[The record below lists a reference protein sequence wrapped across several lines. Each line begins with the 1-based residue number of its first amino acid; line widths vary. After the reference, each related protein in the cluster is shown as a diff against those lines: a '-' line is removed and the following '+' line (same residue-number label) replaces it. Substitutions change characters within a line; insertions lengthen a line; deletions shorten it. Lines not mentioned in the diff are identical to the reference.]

1 MLDTLP
7 IKEKVGN
14 TSPSSFTSISTDHQR
29 SPWQTDLRESAEGIQ
44 PEMSTTRPPPLSNN
58 DLAVR
63 LQQAAERSIGDQS
76 DRFALP
82 QFRQLSIDSE
92 WAQELANT
100 LSASQ
105 RRLTDA
111 ETIGDSARAL
121 RDRLTQIFEYQA
133 KIKESMQLGGFTEN
147 LLEEALNLVRS
158 GEEWDFER
166 LYRCADRTLK
176 LEQSSDV
183 EDTIRLLNM
192 VEEWKRDGGVSKTVK
207 RKASFNSSTEI
218 RECPIAADSSSDTI
232 QADTVA
238 ISDDSKTKGGT
249 LTVSD
254 ILDSTNSS
262 SRHPLAVELMNYA
275 SADAHKHQKTRVRE
289 IIQSLAND
297 HELTDFRAECIDA
310 IDYSMDKNMAS
321 ELDSLAKN
329 IKPTTEYFYKKPGE
343 SIRTDVTENRASS
356 VASTLKDVSRKV
368 NSLLRVDPS
377 ALESVGSDLIELSK
391 LFQTLQDRAEE
402 MGIKE

>member
-7 IKEKVGN
+7 VIEKVVD
-14 TSPSSFTSISTDHQR
+14 TSPSSFTSISTEHER
-29 SPWQTDLRESAEGIQ
+29 SPWPTDLTESAEGIQ
-44 PEMSTTRPPPLSNN
+44 PEVSTTRPQPLSEN

-63 LQQAAERSIGDQS
+63 LKQAAERRIDDQG

-82 QFRQLSIDSE
+82 QFRQLSMDSE

-111 ETIGDSARAL
+111 ETMGDSARAL

-133 KIKESMQLGGFTEN
+133 KIKESMQVGGFTEN
-147 LLEEALNLVRS
+147 LPEEALNLIRS

-166 LYRCADRTLK
+166 LYRCAHRTLK

-192 VEEWKRDGGVSKTVK
+192 VDEWKRDGGVPETVK
-207 RKASFNSSTEI
+207 RKASFSPSTKI
-218 RECPIAADSSSDTI
+218 RECPIAAESSSDTI
-232 QADTVA
+232 HADTVA
-238 ISDDSKTKGGT
+238 IPDDSKTKGGT
-249 LTVSD
+249 LTLSE
-254 ILDSTNSS
+254 ILGGNNSS
-262 SRHPLAVELMNYA
+262 SRHPLAIELMNYA
-275 SADAHKHQKTRVRE
+275 STDAHKRQKTSVRE
-289 IIQSLAND
+289 IILSLAHD

-310 IDYSMDKNMAS
+310 IDYNIDKDMAS
-321 ELDSLAKN
+321 ELQSLADD
-329 IKPTTEYFYKKPGE
+329 IKRATKHLDERLGE
-343 SIRTDVTENRASS
+343 SLRTAIEENRPDLVADTLNYVSS
-356 VASTLKDVSRKV
+356 NVR
-368 NSLLRVDPS
+368 SLRRVDCS
-377 ALESVGSDLIELSK
+377 ALKSVGYNLIELSK